1 MTSFTN
7 FYESWFDHLQHLLHQ
22 LSSAPRPPIEPQHH
36 LDLLNLVHKVM
47 NHYSEYYTVKSLA
60 ADRDPLSV
68 FSAPWATTLER
79 SLHWIAGWRPTTAFH
94 LVYSESSILFESRI
108 VDILRGLRTGDLG
121 DLSPNQFR
129 RVSELQCETVKEENA
144 ITDELSEW
152 QDSASELVNGF
163 TDLNEKIRRLA
174 DILRKADD
182 LRLRTVRR
190 VVEMLTAQQ
199 AVEFLIAAAE
209 LQFGIRGWGLN
220 HDRLRGNA

>member
-1 MTSFTN
+1 
-7 FYESWFDHLQHLLHQ
+7 
-22 LSSAPRPPIEPQHH
+22 
-36 LDLLNLVHKVM
+36 M
-47 NHYSEYYTVKSLA
+47 NIYICGY
-60 ADRDPLSV
+60 
-68 FSAPWATTLER
+68 
-79 SLHWIAGWRPTTAFH
+79 
-94 LVYSESSILFESRI
+94 LFENIFFSFF
-108 VDILRGLRTGDLG
+108 LG
-121 DLSPNQFR
+121 GVEMVLLCC
-129 RVSELQCETVKEENA
+129 VEKVKEENA